1 MITMPGFDEAWA
13 AVANPCDGEAVSP
26 ELKPLLRETYQTVLS
41 QPRDFSAIRAA
52 LQDLLRFLAAEGR
65 TNANC
70 WATDLFF
77 MLCTGWE
84 GDWSEPQL
92 PEPLHDIFAK
102 MREALHDTV
111 RAPELARDF
120 GCLPEQLL
128 ADLNRIPPESD

>member
-1 MITMPGFDEAWA
+1 MPGFEEAWD
-13 AVANPCDGEAVSP
+13 AVNKPRSGEPVSP

-41 QPRDFSAIRAA
+41 HPRDFSAIQRA
-52 LQDLLRFLAAEGR
+52 LQNLLQYLAAEGR

-84 GDWSEPQL
+84 RDWTEPEL
-92 PEPLHDIFAK
+92 PEAFDAIFSK
-102 MREALHDTV
+102 MGDGLHDTV
-111 RAPELARDF
+111 RAPEIAREF

-128 ADLNRIPPESD
+128 EELHRLPPENK